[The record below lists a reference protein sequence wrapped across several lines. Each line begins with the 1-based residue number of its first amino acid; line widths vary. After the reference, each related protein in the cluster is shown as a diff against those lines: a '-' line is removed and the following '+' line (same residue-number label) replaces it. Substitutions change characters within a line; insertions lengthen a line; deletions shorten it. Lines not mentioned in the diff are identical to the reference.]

1 MSEYYN
7 AEDGSVSD
15 SSLNLRSNETKKEQI
30 LTHNIIAILMS
41 MSKGHY
47 YSVESQEDQTVKSSI
62 ETIQN
67 IDYKDSTE
75 RRIGVIAIK
84 EPKKQV
90 CVSKSDCGPG
100 EACRV
105 ISEQND

>member
-1 MSEYYN
+1 
-7 AEDGSVSD
+7 
-15 SSLNLRSNETKKEQI
+15 
-30 LTHNIIAILMS
+30 MS

-47 YSVESQEDQTVKSSI
+47 IRSQEDSSQKSSI